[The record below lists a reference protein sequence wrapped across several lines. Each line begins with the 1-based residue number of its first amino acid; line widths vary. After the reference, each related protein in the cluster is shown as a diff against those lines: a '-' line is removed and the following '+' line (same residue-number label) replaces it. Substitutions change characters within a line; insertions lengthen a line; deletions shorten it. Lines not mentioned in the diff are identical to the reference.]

1 MSVLL
6 RNFRK
11 KFQSLAVLFF
21 AIIFVVTKLPFIIDR
36 TFVFQ
41 FDHGKDSLAILE
53 MIVSRSPTLIG
64 PWTSIPGLFFG
75 PGWYYLL
82 FPGYLLSSG
91 DPASAVVTMILLGL
105 VQIFFVQKYF
115 GLNAAILVSTV
126 PAFFS
131 IAQSAWNPFP
141 MTMVSFAILAVLKV
155 LEKNKILTIK
165 KSLILGLFSSIGFHF
180 SSAFAIFYPL
190 FILLSLLL
198 KKIPFKLRHI
208 SIFLVALCF
217 GFIPQVIFEF
227 RHNFMQTRS
236 IISYLN
242 SQVGSDSGIVELWQ
256 IFGASIGE
264 YKLASLP
271 NIFGASSMV
280 SEIIFYFSLS
290 SLLIGIFLMIKKRK
304 ALYLWQD
311 ILIWTIFPLI
321 IFWKLHFNLW
331 YLLGIVPAV
340 VIFTAQVLKN
350 IPVFFRSIIIIALVM
365 TPISKVFYYYNEN
378 RAELLLS
385 ANMLSAKMLAYD
397 FIIENATGSAY
408 SVYYYAPDIY
418 DYPFQYIFFWQ
429 AYNGRPLPSEFSYK
443 PGEDVYVKEKTSL
456 LPAYQERNMLPAK
469 IFFVVEYPKAN
480 ERLLQNWWNQQA
492 YGKILSEHKIG
503 PDLTIYVAES

>member
-340 VIFTAQVLKN
+340 VIFTAQVLK
-350 IPVFFRSIIIIALVM
+350 IFRYFLEV
-365 TPISKVFYYYNEN
+365 
-378 RAELLLS
+378 
-385 ANMLSAKMLAYD
+385 
-397 FIIENATGSAY
+397 
-408 SVYYYAPDIY
+408 
-418 DYPFQYIFFWQ
+418 
-429 AYNGRPLPSEFSYK
+429 
-443 PGEDVYVKEKTSL
+443 
-456 LPAYQERNMLPAK
+456 
-469 IFFVVEYPKAN
+469 
-480 ERLLQNWWNQQA
+480 
-492 YGKILSEHKIG
+492 
-503 PDLTIYVAES
+503 